1 MSNGPDSEGVS
12 SGFRVYRDAEHM
24 YASLAGELA
33 QLIRTAVSS
42 QGACH
47 MVFPGGRSPRR
58 ALELL
63 SEQQLP
69 WAALHLYPSDER
81 CLPMGDAER
90 NDRLVDELLLG
101 RTSLPPQNLHRIPAE
116 LGPEEGAAQ
125 YSRLLRQVPCFDAA
139 LLGVG
144 PDGHTASLFPRHPA
158 LSDERP
164 AVPVRDA
171 PKPPPARVSIGFARL
186 LAARE
191 RWVIV
196 TGSEKRDLMIR
207 VRQGADLPVMRVRPT
222 AWFMDVA
229 AAPSDMNFVYRSS
242 T

>member
-1 MSNGPDSEGVS
+1 MSNGSDSESVS
-12 SGFRVYRDAEHM
+12 NGFHVYRDTERL

-33 QLIRTAVSS
+33 QLIRTAVSNR
-42 QGACH
+42 GACH
-47 MVFPGGRSPRR
+47 MVFPGGRSPHR
-58 ALELL
+58 ALQLL

-81 CLPMGDAER
+81 CLPTGDAER
-90 NDRLVDELLLG
+90 NDQLVDELLLG
-101 RTSLPPQNLHRIPAE
+101 RVPLPSKNLHRIPAE
-116 LGPEEGAAQ
+116 LGPEEGSAQ
-125 YSRLLRQVPCFDAA
+125 YSRLLRQVPRFDVA

-164 AVPVRDA
+164 AVPVCDA

-191 RWVIV
+191 RWVIA